1 MSENENIILEEKY
14 VLAVKSQERNE
25 LNIAIKLYNE
35 ILSIDP
41 NHINTHINLGSI
53 LINLGEFNKAKKFI
67 ERIIGIDPEN
77 IYLNNNLGVALNA
90 LGEHQ
95 QAAKFLET
103 AIKIDPSY
111 VDANCNIGIAF
122 KGLGNYQKAISYY
135 KKAINLNPNFIKALN
150 NLANVHNELGEHQEA
165 ISCYERAIE
174 INPSFV
180 QAINNLGVL
189 LHNTGEFQKA
199 MNCYEKVIKINPQ
212 YVETYNNL
220 GALFQDNGE
229 YRKAIGIFQQGLRIK
244 PNNLNMQTNIANIY
258 IGELNN
264 FEEAIST
271 SNEVLKIHH
280 KNSRFINQSTS
291 LFRLKHDVEQAN
303 YLNSKDYKI
312 NGIDEFIKVGDE
324 ILKRKENK
332 EDESNSIKVISLNPN
347 EINSL
352 LPYFKENHIYK
363 TKTISGSCINP
374 NKNWLEV
381 EEEYLNSSKQIMYI
395 DDFLSDEALIELR
408 EFCLVS
414 KVWNKEYDNDYLGA
428 FSNSGFI
435 SPIHLQIAIDLQQK
449 LPKLFG
455 PHRLG
460 KFWGFKY
467 DTNLG
472 KGINIH
478 ADFAIHNL
486 NFWITPDEYNNNK
499 NSGGLKVYDAPAPD
513 HWTFND
519 YNINAEKIYEFLK
532 ENNAK
537 CTNIPYKFNRAVL
550 FNSAYFHE
558 TDEIDF
564 KDEYVG
570 RRINNTY
577 LFGTRLVKK
586 W

>member
-1 MSENENIILEEKY
+1 MSINKNLTIGEAFT
-14 VLAVKSQERNE
+14 LAVKKHQKNNFKEAQN
-25 LNIAIKLYNE
+25 LYNQV
-35 ILSIDP
+35 LK
-41 NHINTHINLGSI
+41 INPDHVS
-53 LINLGEFNKAKKFI
+53 AH
-67 ERIIGIDPEN
+67 
-77 IYLNNNLGVALNA
+77 NNLG
-90 LGEHQ
+90 
-95 QAAKFLET
+95 
-103 AIKIDPSY
+103 AIFQVLKR
-111 VDANCNIGIAF
+111 N
-122 KGLGNYQKAISYY
+122 
-135 KKAINLNPNFIKALN
+135 
-150 NLANVHNELGEHQEA
+150 QEA
-165 ISCYERAIE
+165 ISCYEKAIK
-174 INPSFV
+174 IDPNCTD
-180 QAINNLGVL
+180 AHNNLGVVYQEL
-189 LHNTGEFQKA
+189 EDYQKA
-199 MNCYEKVIKINPQ
+199 ISSYEKIIKIDPKKA
-212 YVETYNNL
+212 VAFNNL
-220 GALFQDNGE
+220 GSAFKSLGE
-229 YRKAIGIFQQGLRIK
+229 RQKAKDCFEKAVELDPNYVNAHYNIGVAFGEMGDYFKAINSYEKAIELNPNYK
-244 PNNLNMQTNIANIY
+244 NAHNNLGGVFDKLEEYQKAKSCFQNAIEIDPDFTGALGNVAGIY
-258 IGELNN
+258 VSELDD
-264 FEEAIST
+264 FEKAIST
-271 SNEVLKIHH
+271 SNETLKIHH
-280 KNSRFINQSTS
+280 KNSKFNNQSIG
-291 LFRLKHDVEQAN
+291 LFRLKHDVEQAK
-303 YLNSKDYKI
+303 YLNKTGGFWNYFRSKDYKI
-312 NGIDEFIKVGDE
+312 NGIDEFIKIGDE
-324 ILKRKENK
+324 ILKRKENE
-332 EDESNSIKVISLNPN
+332 EDKNNSNKVISLNPN

-381 EEEYLNSSKQIMYI
+381 EEEYLNSHNQIMYI

-414 KVWNKEYDNDYLGA
+414 KVWNKEYNNKYLGA

-467 DTNLG
+467 DATLG

-499 NSGGLKVYDAPAPD
+499 NSGGLKIYDAPAPD

-519 YNINAEKIYEFLK
+519 YNINTKKIYEFLK

-537 CTNIPYKFNRAVL
+537 CTNVPYKFNRAVL

-577 LFGTRLVKK
+577 LFGTRVVKK
-586 W
+586 SK